1 MNIATIKYHG
11 KLRHGEEQLF
21 RGAFL
26 KAMGNS
32 ASVLF
37 HNHAGDGLRYS
48 YPLVQYK
55 VIDDN
60 PTIVAIGEVWNS
72 VVNLPRRYDLAIG
85 KQLRGYQLDNISIE
99 PYEPGVSCE
108 PKMYAITRYIPL
120 NADNVLEFE
129 GLPALTDRVC
139 FLENI
144 VNANILAFFKGINYH
159 CSDEIHSAIS
169 SIEQRCDLYYKG
181 VRFLGFDLKFITNA
195 DLPSNIG
202 LGKSS
207 SVGFGIIRRIS
218 IPNAYKDR
226 LQYTAQG
233 SCL

>member
-1 MNIATIKYHG
+1 M
-11 KLRHGEEQLF
+11 F
-21 RGAFL
+21 RGAFI

-37 HNHAGDGLRYS
+37 HNHLGDGLRYA

-55 VIDDN
+55 VIGDN
-60 PTIVAIGEVWNS
+60 PTIVAIGEVGES
-72 VVNLPRRYDLAIG
+72 LINLPRQCELAIG
-85 KQLRGYQLDNISIE
+85 KQLRDYQLDNIGIE

-120 NADNVLEFE
+120 NTGNISEFDS
-129 GLPALTDRVC
+129 LPALIDRIC

-144 VNANILAFFKGINYH
+144 VNANILAFFKGIKYH
-159 CSDEIHSAIS
+159 CDIEIHSAIS
-169 SIEQRCDLYYKG
+169 SIDRRYDLYYKG
-181 VRFLGFDLKFITNA
+181 VRFYGFDLKLITNV

-207 SVGFGIIRRIS
+207 SVGFGVVRRIS
-218 IPNAYKDR
+218 IPDAYRGR
-226 LQYTAQG
+226 LQ
-233 SCL
+233 